1 MNAVYVFLIRVQESP
16 ICYYLSIRSVVL
28 DSIKIVSLSLIPN
41 RTVRSLFSSLS
52 DRSQSRV
59 LLLVNAFKVIIKVIY
74 DRITNVHR
82 HVGTS
87 RYHVINGHW
96 RVNTFCHRVNI
107 TTLPWNLFHL
117 FHLSNKISW
126 FRLCWKYAF
135 GKVRCWV
142 KLQYSCS
149 TSYVR

>member
-59 LLLVNAFKVIIKVIY
+59 FLLVNAFKVIIKVIY
-74 DRITNVHR
+74 DRITNVPR

-87 RYHVINGHW
+87 RYHVINGH
-96 RVNTFCHRVNI
+96 
-107 TTLPWNLFHL
+107 
-117 FHLSNKISW
+117 
-126 FRLCWKYAF
+126 
-135 GKVRCWV
+135 
-142 KLQYSCS
+142 
-149 TSYVR
+149 